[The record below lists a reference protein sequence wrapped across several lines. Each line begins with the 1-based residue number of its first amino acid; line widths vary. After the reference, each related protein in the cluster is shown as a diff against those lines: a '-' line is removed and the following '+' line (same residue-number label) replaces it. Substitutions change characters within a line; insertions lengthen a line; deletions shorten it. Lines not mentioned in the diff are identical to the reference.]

1 MRGVQLNFTS
11 TAGAVFNFN
20 APIGGF
26 NTTVQNI
33 LVELGQKKNT
43 DIIFTNKGNSL
54 HDDSTAGGIVSPES
68 LGVVLN
74 ELSGTISNFVNETED
89 DLNTERLSSL
99 KLDVSVW
106 EGDKARL
113 NVVASSTEGN
123 TVGVETDIV

>member
-11 TAGAVFNFN
+11 TAGAVFKYTD
-20 APIGGF
+20 PIVGF

-33 LVELGQKKNT
+33 LVELGQKKNK
-43 DIIFTNKGNSL
+43 DIIFTNKGTSL
-54 HDDSTAGGIVSPES
+54 HDDSTDGGIVSPES